1 MGEEVEVACRVREG
15 VVGVHH
21 PSLVGVVEVVGEPF
35 LDHRA
40 LVAAAVVVV
49 VPFQVREA
57 VAVVHHQTLVGVV
70 EVVAAAQ
77 AATFQAREEVGAEE
91 EVEEQH
97 PAASERTP

>member
-21 PSLVGVVEVVGEPF
+21 QSLVGVVEAVGEPF

-40 LVAAAVVVV
+40 LVVAAVVVVV
-49 VPFQVREA
+49 VPFQAREA
-57 VAVVHHQTLVGVV
+57 VVVVRHQTLVGVV
-70 EVVAAAQ
+70 EVVAQ
-77 AATFQAREEVGAEE
+77 AATFQAREEVGAEV

>member
-21 PSLVGVVEVVGEPF
+21 QSLVGVVEEVGEPF

-40 LVAAAVVVV
+40 LVVAAVVVVVV
-49 VPFQVREA
+49 VPFQAREA
-57 VAVVHHQTLVGVV
+57 VVVVRHQTLVGVV
-70 EVVAAAQ
+70 EVAAQ
-77 AATFQAREEVGAEE
+77 AATFQAREEVGAEV